1 MIVQANH
8 ICSFIGL
15 LFGTCCC
22 NQKDTNVHGLAC
34 VVFFCVREV
43 GSTANAYCCTYLH
56 GSNKTFLH
64 HSVRP
69 CLEHENFFLN
79 PRALFPF

>member
-34 VVFFCVREV
+34 VVFFVCEKWAVRLMHIAV
-43 GSTANAYCCTYLH
+43 HICMDPTKHFYTILLGH
-56 GSNKTFLH
+56 
-64 HSVRP
+64 V
-69 CLEHENFFLN
+69 
-79 PRALFPF
+79 